1 MAIGSIAASLGM
13 TALVEFIG
21 KLKAGDKNAWGQVL
35 RAPGKAMTKGAPSLT
50 MFGRQ
55 ANIMGRVYIEDSIA
69 QDDIAIPLMGVLN
82 QMYVCWIITA
92 LGLDSICADGRTV
105 RDRLAMVAG
114 EEFVDDLIA
123 NIKDS
128 FGSNKENK
136 ISVSNE
142 AKLVDMDSEAQRLAC
157 GRLIELDFN
166 IGAVSVQTTSG
177 GGTKTSG
184 TTSTN
189 GTTSM
194 TGNSNNYSVA
204 DTTGDQDNHTTI
216 TNANNKSNSTTTTNS
231 TTTSQTNTTRDNST
245 VVTSNINAAYG
256 ASLLRAYVYVQMI
269 PYILQQ
275 EVAGGFMGVNFA
287 PSASTRWKQLRA
299 GEISF
304 VKDFIFAR
312 DLIKKQAQLLKRD
325 NTGII
330 AEMMARQ
337 RNALFKWA
345 TGLTGILPERHNL
358 ANAILIMNK
367 QTFDQSCRDAHV
379 DFDNRLAREKFFLK
393 TFSMVM
399 VVVDPLYGN
408 VKMYFA
414 GIPAVATYSYAMINK
429 VGAKGKDSFDL
440 KEIMTAMAQGQT
452 PRF

>member
-1 MAIGSIAASLGM
+1 MSISSMAAALGL
-13 TALVEFIG
+13 TALVDFIG
-21 KLKAGDKNAWGQVL
+21 KLKSGDKNAWGQVL
-35 RAPGKAMTKGAPSLT
+35 NAPGKMATKGAPSLT

-69 QDDIAIPLMGVLN
+69 QDDIAIPLLGVMN

-92 LGLDSICADGRTV
+92 LGLDSMCADGRTV
-105 RDRLAMVAG
+105 RDRLNLVAG
-114 EEFVDDLIA
+114 EAFVDDLVE
-123 NIKDS
+123 NIKNS
-128 FGSNKENK
+128 FGSNKSNK
-136 ISVSNE
+136 ITASNE
-142 AKLVDMDSEAQRLAC
+142 AKLIDMDSDTQRLAC

-166 IGAVSVQTTSG
+166 IGQVSVQTTTG
-177 GGTKTSG
+177 GNVNTQSISDTDKSFDPNDKNKEIGSHTS
-184 TTSTN
+184 TSTN
-189 GTTSM
+189 TKMTS
-194 TGNSNNYSVA
+194 
-204 DTTGDQDNHTTI
+204 DKI
-216 TNANNKSNSTTTTNS
+216 TVTQNFNPAN
-231 TTTSQTNTTRDNST
+231 
-245 VVTSNINAAYG
+245 

-275 EVAGGFMGVNFA
+275 EVASGFMGVNFA
-287 PSASTRWKQLRA
+287 PSLSTRWKQLRA

-312 DLIKKQAQLLKRD
+312 DLIKKQEQLLKKD

-330 AEMMARQ
+330 TEMMVRQ
-337 RNALFKWA
+337 RNALFRWA

-379 DFDNRLAREKFFLK
+379 DFDNRMTREKFFLK

>member
-21 KLKAGDKNAWGQVL
+21 KLKAGDKDAWSKVGSAARRPGQL
-35 RAPGKAMTKGAPSLT
+35 MTKGAPSLT

-69 QDDIAIPLMGVLN
+69 QDDIAIPLLGVLN

-92 LGLDSICADGRTV
+92 LGLDSMCADGRTV

-114 EEFVDDLIA
+114 EAFVDDLVA
-123 NIKDS
+123 NIKNS
-128 FGSNKENK
+128 FGSNKSNK
-136 ISVSNE
+136 VIASNE
-142 AKLVDMDSEAQRLAC
+142 AKLVDMDSETQRLAC

-166 IGAVSVQTTSG
+166 IGQVSVQTTTG
-177 GGTKTSG
+177 GGTQTDKTLDSKG
-184 TTSTN
+184 NETS
-189 GTTSM
+189 
-194 TGNSNNYSVA
+194 
-204 DTTGDQDNHTTI
+204 
-216 TNANNKSNSTTTTNS
+216 STTKPT
-231 TTTSQTNTTRDNST
+231 DPKVT
-245 VVTSNINAAYG
+245 VTQNINPAN

-275 EVAGGFMGVNFA
+275 DVASGFMGVNFA

-312 DLIKKQAQLLKRD
+312 DLIKKQEQLLKKD

-330 AEMMARQ
+330 AEMMVRQ

-379 DFDNRLAREKFFLK
+379 DFDNRIAREKFFLK